1 MVHGAYDKSFNKK
14 TKIQEALAN
23 EIILASQR
31 NMESFA
37 MGKKNESE
45 KQADSAR

>member
-1 MVHGAYDKSFNKK
+1 MIHFIILKK
-14 TKIQEALAN
+14 TKIPKALAD
-23 EIILASQR
+23 EILLAYEG